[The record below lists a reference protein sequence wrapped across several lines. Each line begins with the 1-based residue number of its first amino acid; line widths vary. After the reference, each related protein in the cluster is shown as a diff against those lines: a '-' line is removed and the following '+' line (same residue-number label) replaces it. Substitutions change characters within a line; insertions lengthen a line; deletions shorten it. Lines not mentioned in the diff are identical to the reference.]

1 MRFQNRSRVTLT
13 QKRRRQLIVLIT
25 VFAVFAVPSL
35 LTHHQPPN
43 PLAVLHTAN
52 GGVTVDVGNSAFRQA
67 TAQIPDLP
75 TPMPTATP
83 HAVAELPIPKAT
95 KPAVARDNDETVTL
109 RHHPNFPAGA
119 PVPRPYRLDTT
130 KFSEKQRRVVEGIR
144 HAFVNYKKYA
154 WGHDELAPLRKTYTD
169 WSQGQ
174 NSGIGLTAIESLD
187 TMWLAGLYDEF
198 NEVIEY
204 LKSPQHTFARHI
216 EVGIFETTI
225 RVLGGLLSSYEL
237 SGELI
242 LLDKAYDIGRRLFH
256 CIEGRTIPHAS
267 VYLDSGE
274 TSNPGWLGGS
284 QSLAEVT
291 TIQLEFKKL
300 SVYTGDMK
308 YDKATTEIMHRVLE
322 HIPSSG
328 LYSIYISMS
337 NGSPASGQVTLGARG
352 DSFYE
357 YLAKQWALTNYTE
370 KWLENAYRKVANGV
384 VEHLKVQI
392 NDTHAFVAESSQS
405 TNINLEFKMD
415 HLVCFVVG
423 MLQLG
428 KNAGGDPRITAR
440 DDKAAGDI
448 GRVCHNIYRMTPTG
462 LGVEIVRFE
471 SERNDYR
478 MYPSP
483 GARHYIMRP
492 EVIEA
497 MFYMQRFHPEAHDEW
512 GAKAWA
518 MYEKMEQ
525 HLKVPSGWVG
535 LADAMR
541 LDSEKRDKMESFF
554 VAETLKYAF
563 LTAATRETAAEQL
576 PLSDWVFNTEAHPFK
591 VMSAALSTRG

>member
-13 QKRRRQLIVLIT
+13 QKRRRQLIILIT

-43 PLAVLHTAN
+43 PLAVLHTAD
-52 GGVTVDVGNSAFRQA
+52 GGATVDLRKSPFRQPVQTQA
-67 TAQIPDLP
+67 VQTPQPVPPHVVVNSELP
-75 TPMPTATP
+75 PVVAETKKKVATP
-83 HAVAELPIPKAT
+83 PTDSYTPQY
-95 KPAVARDNDETVTL
+95 
-109 RHHPNFPAGA
+109 HPNFPRGA

-130 KFSEKQRRVVEGIR
+130 KFSDKQRRVVEGIR
-144 HAFVNYKKYA
+144 HAYVNYKKYA

-169 WSQGQ
+169 WSQGH

-198 NEVIEY
+198 HEVIEY
-204 LKSPQHTFARHI
+204 LKSPMHTFSRHI

-225 RVLGGLLSSYEL
+225 RVLGGLLSAYEL

-242 LLDKAYDIGRRLFH
+242 LLDKAFDIGSRLFH

-308 YDKATTEIMHRVLE
+308 YDKATMEIMHRVLE
-322 HIPSSG
+322 HIPSTG

-370 KWLENAYRKVANGV
+370 RWLEDAYRKVANGV
-384 VEHLKVQI
+384 VDHLKVQMD
-392 NDTHAFVAESSQS
+392 DTHAFVVFFLLECSEVCCLRTSSAES
-405 TNINLEFKMD
+405 
-415 HLVCFVVG
+415 
-423 MLQLG
+423 
-428 KNAGGDPRITAR
+428 
-440 DDKAAGDI
+440 
-448 GRVCHNIYRMTPTG
+448 
-462 LGVEIVRFE
+462 
-471 SERNDYR
+471 
-478 MYPSP
+478 
-483 GARHYIMRP
+483 
-492 EVIEA
+492 
-497 MFYMQRFHPEAHDEW
+497 
-512 GAKAWA
+512 
-518 MYEKMEQ
+518 
-525 HLKVPSGWVG
+525 
-535 LADAMR
+535 
-541 LDSEKRDKMESFF
+541 
-554 VAETLKYAF
+554 
-563 LTAATRETAAEQL
+563 
-576 PLSDWVFNTEAHPFK
+576 
-591 VMSAALSTRG
+591 